1 MSVSGTCGPGRVIVV
16 GSVNVDLVMRLP
28 RLPAPGETVLGGVL
42 ERHHG
47 GKGANQAVAAARAGA
62 HVAMIGAVGVQ
73 DGREPLADLAAEGID
88 VTHVLRAAGPTGHA
102 AVLVDA
108 GIGENQIAVA
118 PGANDLVTADL
129 VAAA

>member
-1 MSVSGTCGPGRVIVV
+1 MSISGAGSAGRVIVV

-28 RLPAPGETVLGGVL
+28 RLPAPGETVLSGVL

-62 HVAMIGAVGVQ
+62 SVAMIGAVGAA
-73 DGREPLADLAAEGID
+73 DGSSSLADLQAEGVDI
-88 VTHVLRAAGPTGHA
+88 THVLRAAGPTGHA

-108 GIGENQIAVA
+108 GTGENQIAVA
-118 PGANDLVTADL
+118 PGANDLV
-129 VAAA
+129 